1 MTRLVK
7 VFKGDRKPGAFLY
20 VDFTDALDGVPE
32 ALLVQFGE
40 TTEVL
45 SLQLTPD
52 RKLARADAGDVL
64 AQIEATGF
72 YLQLPPAEGELVL
85 PPQSDI
91 GKS

>member
-7 VFKGDRKPGAFLY
+7 VFKGDRKPGAYLY
-20 VDFTDALDGVPE
+20 VDFTAALSQVPE

-52 RKLARADAGDVL
+52 RVLARADAHEVL
-64 AQIEATGF
+64 TQIDAAGF
-72 YLQLPPAEGELVL
+72 YLQLPPAEGEMVL
-85 PPQSDI
+85 PPQSDS